1 MTLGI
6 GKIFL
11 VIVYINTN
19 SHKRDKDVLTLLIN
33 GNNGLFKFKILKK
46 KKIEKLRSKNL
57 EFFILMVLAES
68 EPNSYWMLL
77 FA

>member
-1 MTLGI
+1 MLGI

-19 SHKRDKDVLTLLIN
+19 SPKRDKDVLIMIH

-68 EPNSYWMLL
+68 EPNS
-77 FA
+77 